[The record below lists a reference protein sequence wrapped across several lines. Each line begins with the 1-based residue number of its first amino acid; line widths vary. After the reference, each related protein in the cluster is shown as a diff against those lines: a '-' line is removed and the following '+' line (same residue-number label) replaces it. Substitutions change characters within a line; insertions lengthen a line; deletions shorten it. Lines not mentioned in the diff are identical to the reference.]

1 MAEGTLYIVSTPIGN
16 MADITYRAVAVLGMV
31 DLIAA
36 EDTRRTR
43 KLLSH
48 YGIQG
53 AVTSCFEQNEEAK
66 ARGFVNKL
74 KDGASIALVSD
85 AGTPA
90 ISDPGY
96 RLVRLALE
104 AGIPV
109 VSVPGVSALLSVLSV
124 SALPLT
130 SFTFRGFVPTAKGK
144 RRDYLLEMKGR
155 EETYVMYEAARRL
168 GSTLKELSNLIP
180 GCGVVVGREMTKIHE
195 EVIRG
200 SVETVL
206 EQIEGRE
213 LKGEVT
219 LVVRTSPVCREL
231 SDLKGEIESLL
242 RGGVRLKEA
251 VKALAR
257 EFDISGSELY
267 KEALKVQE
275 EIRGE

>member
-1 MAEGTLYIVSTPIGN
+1 MAAGTLYIVSTPIGN
-16 MADITYRAVAVLGMV
+16 MEDITYRAVRLLGEV

-48 YGIQG
+48 YGIQ
-53 AVTSCFEQNEEAK
+53 ATVTSCFDQNEVAK
-66 ARGFVNKL
+66 APGFVEKL
-74 KDGASIALVSD
+74 KNGETIALVTD

-96 RLVRLALE
+96 RLVKLVSE
-104 AGIPV
+104 AGLPV
-109 VSVPGVSALLSVLSV
+109 VSVPGVSALVTVLSV

-155 EETYVMYEAARRL
+155 QETYVMYEAARRL
-168 GSTLKELSNLIP
+168 LVTLTELRALI
-180 GCGVVVGREMTKIHE
+180 GECDIVVGREMTKLHE

-200 SVETVL
+200 PIAEVIDKL
-206 EQIEGRE
+206 EGRE

-219 LVVRTSPVCREL
+219 LVVRTRPVQRDQAEL
-231 SDLKGEIESLL
+231 YGEIEALL

-251 VKALAR
+251 VRALSR
-257 EFDISGSELY
+257 EFDISRGELY
-267 KEALKVQE
+267 KEALRVQE
-275 EIRGE
+275 TIRGQ

>member
-1 MAEGTLYIVSTPIGN
+1 MDRGTLYIVSTPIGN
-16 MADITYRAVAVLGMV
+16 MADITYRAVQVLGSV

-48 YGIQG
+48 YGIQ
-53 AVTSCFEQNEEAK
+53 ASVTSCFEQNEEAK
-66 ARGFVNKL
+66 GRAFIEKM
-74 KDGASIALVSD
+74 KAGATIALVSD

-96 RLVRLALE
+96 VLVKMVLD

-109 VSVPGVSALLSVLSV
+109 VSVPGVSALISVLSV
-124 SALPLT
+124 SALPLN

-168 GSTLKELSNLIP
+168 RVTLVELGELLP
-180 GCGVVVGREMTKIHE
+180 GCSVVVGREMTKIYE

-200 SVETVL
+200 SVEEVL
-206 EQIEGRE
+206 KAIEGRV

-219 LVVRTSPVCREL
+219 LVVRTEAVTREL

-257 EFDISGSELY
+257 EFDISRSELY

-275 EIRGE
+275 ELRGE